1 MKKERLALTFLL
13 ALLCLVSLAL
23 WLSASRSVQT
33 VHEDL
38 SSHILRFHVLANSDS
53 EEDQALKLKVK
64 ASVLEYLEETLP
76 EDAGLEETKTF
87 IENHEGEIHKIASSV
102 ISEEGYDYPVSL
114 YLEPW
119 YFPTKSYGDLTF
131 PCGTYEAFRVVI
143 GEGNGKNW
151 WCVLYPSLCFVD
163 AAYGVVPED
172 SKQELKDDLRPD
184 TYASLVDEDEK
195 EAGNEKPQI
204 SFRLVEFLS
213 SLF

>member
-64 ASVLEYLEETLP
+64 ASVLEYLEEALP
-76 EDAGLEETKTF
+76 ENAGLEETKTF
-87 IENHEGEIHKIASSV
+87 IESHEGEIHKITSSV
-102 ISEEGYDYPVSL
+102 ISEEGYDYSVSL

-163 AAYGVVPED
+163 ATYGVVPED

-195 EAGNEKPQI
+195 KAGNEKPEI